1 MRNAMESLS
10 LDDFYQQIPKADI
23 HYHLLGG
30 VRLQTMCDFA
40 KKYNVTLTDED
51 AKAYYRAYQQPGM
64 KRKGGIDA
72 LTFLYQI
79 MREPADYQRVI
90 LEVAEDAQHVG
101 LRYIETFWNPSDT
114 TLPYNQL
121 NPVMI
126 KSADLAEQLFG
137 VIIRFIPSINREKA
151 PEVAVE
157 MVETLIQYPH
167 PYVLGIGI
175 DYRENNAPIEH
186 FWKAYALAQSNGLRL
201 TGHCS
206 EFGLHWRNVETG
218 IELINC
224 ERIDHGYTIIDNP
237 ELTKK
242 YAAQGIPFTV
252 IPSNTYY
259 LKLWPDKNEWRTKH
273 PIRAMAKAGLNIIPC
288 TDDWHIH
295 ATNSANCYRVLVE
308 EFGFDLDSLRIILMN
323 TIDACWVNQTQK
335 KQWKTLWL
343 SEFDQLRDRLISEPI
358 IEDDQRLRY
367 QRIHA

>member
-1 MRNAMESLS
+1 MKSLS
-10 LDDFYQQIPKADI
+10 LDDFYRQIPKADI

-30 VRLQTMCDFA
+30 VRLNTMCDFA
-40 KKYNVTLTDED
+40 KKYNVALTEED

-90 LEVAEDAQHVG
+90 LEVAEDAQQVG

-114 TLPYNQL
+114 HLPYSEL
-121 NPVMI
+121 NKILVEA
-126 KSADLAEQLFG
+126 ADTAEQLFG
-137 VIIRFIPSINREKA
+137 VIIRFIPSINREKT
-151 PEVAVE
+151 PEIAVD
-157 MVETLIQYPH
+157 MVKTLIQYPH

-175 DYRENNAPIEH
+175 DYREENAPVEH
-186 FWKAYALAQSNGLRL
+186 FWKAYSLAMDHDLKL
-201 TGHCS
+201 TAHCS

-237 ELTKK
+237 ELTQK
-242 YAAQGIPFTV
+242 YAQLGIPFTV

-259 LKLWPDKNEWRTKH
+259 LKQWPDKQQWRTQH
-273 PIRAMAKAGLNIIPC
+273 PIREMAKAGLNIIPC

-308 EFGFDLDSLRIILMN
+308 EFGFDLDSLRAILAN
-323 TIDACWVNQTQK
+323 TIDACWVAQRQK
-335 KQWKTLWL
+335 DQWKNLWL
-343 SEFDQLRDRLISEPI
+343 SEFDQLRNKLVTEPSI
-358 IEDDQRLRY
+358 KEDHRIRY
-367 QRIHA
+367 RSIHA